1 MDERE
6 TIDNSQSDHHEVMK
20 VHCHNCMQKLDV
32 SSLTPFDV
40 IHCPKCDEEI
50 IVPMWFDHYLFEEHV
65 GDSKFANVYRAL
77 DLILDREV
85 AVKVLKKEFEK
96 RYGKLFLEAARKAA
110 KLNHF
115 SITPIYSC
123 GNFEGQSYFVAQYI
137 SEGTL
142 ADVVNQFG
150 PQPIDKALPWM
161 IEVTEGLEYAS
172 KNGMVH
178 HAVCLEHMP
187 LIEGRAKIS
196 DFSSSFFEGES
207 PELDLNEQEEDNL
220 DIFNL
225 GVSFYRLLT
234 GREPS
239 ATIAAD
245 LDIPENIQTLILTML
260 TDGLESRISYGE
272 ILRVLRGGG
281 VNTLPPSVE
290 ALLEGNNDT
299 ISIAKVKRSLGPEQ
313 VPSFWQRWHKL
324 IISIALLLLLAVMA
338 LMLMR
343 PTPVKIAADVDY
355 LSVNATP
362 NITMAFADNNIDIT
376 NKLAMAVLQDSGS
389 NRIAKQE
396 AAVLLLISSMLNNDR
411 KLTEKCDYVRH
422 ILRVADIS
430 EYDPIFTLI
439 EYPAGKKVSQ
449 DELLAVMSYSSTATA
464 LARFMIAMNCIY
476 YGCPREKMLK
486 VIRQAE
492 SAMLDADRNS
502 WVYKTLHRKLT
513 SYASMIKSGKIDKEL
528 HPNPVLVAYMKKS
541 RIFGKKAEQ

>member
-1 MDERE
+1 MEERE
-6 TIDNSQSDHHEVMK
+6 RTDNSQSDSHEVMK

-65 GDSKFANVYRAL
+65 GESRFANVYRAL

-123 GNFEGQSYFVAQYI
+123 GSFEGQSYFVAQYI

-142 ADVVNQFG
+142 ADVVKQFG
-150 PQPIDKALPWM
+150 PQPISKALPWM

-187 LIEGRAKIS
+187 LVEGRAKIS
-196 DFSSSFFEGES
+196 DFSSSFFEGDS
-207 PELDLNEQEEDNL
+207 PELDLNDEQEDNL

-281 VNTLPPSVE
+281 VNSLPNSVA

-299 ISIAKVKRSLGPEQ
+299 ISIAKVQTSSPDVGQ
-313 VPSFWQRWHKL
+313 TSFWQRWHKL
-324 IISIALLLLLAVMA
+324 IITVVLLLLLAVMA
-338 LMLMR
+338 LMLTR
-343 PTPVKIAADVDY
+343 PTPVKIAANVDY

-362 NITMAFADNNIDIT
+362 NITMSFRDNDIAIA
-376 NKLAMAVLQDSGS
+376 NKLAMAVLQNSS
-389 NRIAKQE
+389 NNRIAKQE
-396 AAVLLLISSMLNNDR
+396 AAVLLIIGSMLNNDR
-411 KLTEKCDYVRH
+411 KLTEKCDYVSR
-422 ILRVADIS
+422 ILRAADIS
-430 EYDPIFTLI
+430 EYDPIFTFI

-464 LARFMIAMNCIY
+464 LAQFMIAMNCIY
-476 YGCPREKMLK
+476 YGCSREKMLK

-502 WVYKTLHRKLT
+502 WVYKTLHHKLT
-513 SYASMIKSGKIDKEL
+513 AYASMIKSGKVDKKL
-528 HPNPVLVAYMKKS
+528 QPNPVLIAYLKKS
-541 RIFGKKAEQ
+541 QLFKK